1 MEYKGTLGQFGIKNI
16 NAPGLGERL
25 SDLLHISS
33 AVIIPAATT
42 TVMTSGHTGYT
53 QDMEYPSDIMEQIL
67 LAFHNVEDAL
77 IAAGV
82 KEGWKAVYQMTTYH
96 AGGLTDE
103 VSEGLDAAVEKYF
116 QGNRPAWT
124 GIGVDSLYGGAKI
137 EITVSAAL
145 KN

>member
-1 MEYKGTLGQFGIKNI
+1 MEYKGTLGRFDIKNI

-25 SDLLHISS
+25 SDLLHLSS
-33 AVIIPAATT
+33 AVIIPANTT
-42 TVMTSGHTGYT
+42 TVMTSGHTGFT
-53 QDMEYPSDIMEQIL
+53 QDMEYPSDVKEQIL

-82 KEGWKAVYQMTTYH
+82 EGGWKAVYQMTSYH

-124 GIGVDSLYGGAKI
+124 AIGVDSLYGGARI